1 MSNTS
6 FDESQFSGKRAHPVN
21 ATITATG
28 WISNGIDFGD
38 YSRMSTSRRKTSGE
52 RRLPTP
58 LWAMNNPMLRRVIVQ
73 FMEERAFS
81 KKERLKLRGGLK
93 LRLERAKARIMTKRP
108 AAMVVLARLCD
119 EYVEIKNKGLR
130 PEITDAEWN
139 ASKPQPY
146 MDFAEG
152 EARYQDEQK
161 RKREL
166 EIEIE
171 GIDTYLRISE
181 NGGADIIA
189 AIVYLYYRTGYDSVG
204 VAAELGLKPPH
215 IRQTLWR
222 LHQTA
227 KCLEADGPLRRPFSF
242 GGNVQNVT
250 FVILRSGPGVV

>member
-1 MSNTS
+1 
-6 FDESQFSGKRAHPVN
+6 
-21 ATITATG
+21 
-28 WISNGIDFGD
+28 
-38 YSRMSTSRRKTSGE
+38 
-52 RRLPTP
+52 
-58 LWAMNNPMLRRVIVQ
+58 
-73 FMEERAFS
+73 
-81 KKERLKLRGGLK
+81 
-93 LRLERAKARIMTKRP
+93 
-108 AAMVVLARLCD
+108 
-119 EYVEIKNKGLR
+119 
-130 PEITDAEWN
+130 
-139 ASKPQPY
+139 

-222 LHQTA
+222 MHQTA
-227 KCLEADGPLRRPFSF
+227 KRLEADGKFKEVASAKKKI
-242 GGNVQNVT
+242 VQKRT
-250 FVILRSGPGVV
+250 GRYYTPALFWE